1 MFSGAF
7 TIAQRVFGLVAGL
20 LAIVLLA
27 RALGPSDFG
36 FYSIIISASMLASI
50 AAQFGLPNFLL
61 REIASST
68 GPSDAAAVMAWGNL
82 LWIKAVLY
90 FAIPLWIIG
99 VITLMIFEVVSLQEV
114 LIQASIFFAI
124 SITGA
129 RIEIVCEAL
138 KGMGVVALGS
148 LPSMVVKPGGLLV
161 AILISLKVNDL
172 TLYTAMIAYLLSNLA
187 ALVVSGFI
195 LSKYGLLLP
204 GLLKRTT
211 HDDRNQILRRQH
223 QYYRSMRQFAMM
235 SFSHRAIGQVG
246 IQVLGLLGMPEQAG
260 LFRFA
265 MQLNIGAEIATQTV
279 NSFSSPRLAQT
290 YSRGD
295 LGGFSEVAGASA
307 WVMTFLVGGYIVA
320 LCLLGGP
327 LVNLLIGEVYIGAM
341 SSAFTLAIGT
351 FIASLFGS
359 SYVCLIMTRHEQA
372 TGKILAVALIA
383 SIFLTLVASVY
394 YGALGAAIVHAA
406 IVASIAILS
415 AVFAKKATGV
425 RSDIFAHLSLPLRR
439 GVTRRLRSERQVDR

>member
-36 FYSIIISASMLASI
+36 LYSIVISASMLASI

-68 GPSDAAAVMAWGNL
+68 GPSDAAAVMAWGNM

-90 FAIPLWIIG
+90 FAIPLWIAG
-99 VITLMIFEVVSLQEV
+99 LVIMLIFDVASVQEL
-114 LIQASIFFAI
+114 LIQTSIFFAI

-138 KGMGVVALGS
+138 KGVGVVALGS
-148 LPSMVVKPGGLLV
+148 FPSMVVKPGGFLV
-161 AILISLKVNDL
+161 AIFISLNMNDL
-172 TLYTAMIAYLLSNLA
+172 NLYTAMIAYLASNLV
-187 ALVVSGFI
+187 ALAVSGFI
-195 LSKYGLLLP
+195 LSKHGLLLP
-204 GLLKRTT
+204 GLLKGTA
-211 HDDRNQILRRQH
+211 HADREQILRRQH

-295 LGGFSEVAGASA
+295 LDGFSMVAGASA
-307 WVMTFLVGGYIVA
+307 WIMTILVGGYIVA
-320 LCLLGGP
+320 LWLLGS
-327 LVNLLIGEVYIGAM
+327 LLINLLIGEAYSDALL
-341 SSAFTLAIGT
+341 SAFILAIGT
-351 FIASLFGS
+351 FISSLFGS
-359 SYVCLIMTRHEQA
+359 SYVCLIMTRHEKL
-372 TGKILAVALIA
+372 TGKILAVALIV
-383 SIFLTLVASVY
+383 SVFLTLALSIY
-394 YGALGAAIVHAA
+394 YGALGAATVHAA
-406 IVASIAILS
+406 IVASIAISS
-415 AVFAKKATGV
+415 ALFAKKATGV
-425 RSDIFAHLSLPLRR
+425 RPDVFAHFSLPLRN
-439 GVTRRLRSERQVDR
+439 GVIRRLRSDRQVD